1 VERERA
7 IRELPE
13 AHGVALRLRAAGRE
27 DAVIAEALGVPISAL
42 PSLVVVAEA
51 KLAQLLSEPDPVRD
65 FDDSASPANRV
76 EAE

>member
-27 DAVIAEALGVPISAL
+27 DAVIAEALGVPINAL
-42 PSLVVVAEA
+42 PSLLTVAEA
-51 KLAQLLSEPDPVRD
+51 KLAQLLSAPDPT
-65 FDDSASPANRV
+65 V
-76 EAE
+76 EFRAGSKPCEPEPE